1 MKSDKL
7 DNYIKNQLEERE
19 ITPSRNLWA
28 DIRLDLEEAPKKRKN
43 NTVIWLAAASVILLC
58 SIAGILIFK
67 NDRQNST
74 PIIAKQ
80 TQPVDSS
87 EPKEISIPETSIKT
101 DSVLRKES
109 PVKNLAQQQLPPAKI
124 QKIPK
129 QEPLPKTVITR
140 TEKIDAAIPTPQNQL
155 VKTEETKEQAAKKK
169 KYVDPKIL
177 LFSVENREAIEKT
190 KDGSN
195 VASVEIHR

>member
-7 DNYIKNQLEERE
+7 ENYIKNQLEKRE
-19 ITPSRNLWA
+19 INPSRNLWA
-28 DIRLDLEEAPKKRKN
+28 DIRLDLDEAPKKNKK

-58 SIAGILIFK
+58 SVAGIFIFK
-67 NDRQNST
+67 NDRQNRN

-80 TQPVDSS
+80 TQPVNSS
-87 EPKEISIPETSIKT
+87 EPKEISTPETNIKT

-109 PVKNLAQQQLPPAKI
+109 PVQNLAQQQPAPAKAE
-124 QKIPK
+124 KTPK
-129 QEPLPKTVITR
+129 QKTLPKTIITPV
-140 TEKIDAAIPTPQNQL
+140 EKIDAAIPVPQNQL
-155 VKTEETKEQAAKKK
+155 VKTEETKEQTVKKK

-195 VASVEIHR
+195 VASVEIRR

>member
-7 DNYIKNQLEERE
+7 ENYIKNQLEKRE
-19 ITPSRNLWA
+19 INPSRNLWA
-28 DIRLDLEEAPKKRKN
+28 DIRLDLDEAPKKNKK

-58 SIAGILIFK
+58 SVAGIFIFK
-67 NDRQNST
+67 NDRQNSK

-80 TQPVDSS
+80 TQPVNSS
-87 EPKEISIPETSIKT
+87 EPKEISTPESNIKT

-109 PVKNLAQQQLPPAKI
+109 PVKNLAQQQPAPAKTE
-124 QKIPK
+124 KTPK
-129 QEPLPKTVITR
+129 QKTLPKTIT
-140 TEKIDAAIPTPQNQL
+140 TPIEKIDTAIPIPQNQL
-155 VKTEETKEQAAKKK
+155 VKTEETKEQTVKKK

-195 VASVEIHR
+195 VASVEIRR

>member
-7 DNYIKNQLEERE
+7 ENYIKNQLEKRE
-19 ITPSRNLWA
+19 INPSRNLWA
-28 DIRLDLEEAPKKRKN
+28 DIRLDLDEAPKKNKR

-58 SIAGILIFK
+58 SVAGIFIFK
-67 NDRQNST
+67 NDRQNRN

-80 TQPVDSS
+80 TQPVNSS
-87 EPKEISIPETSIKT
+87 EPKEISTPETNIKT

-109 PVKNLAQQQLPPAKI
+109 PVQNLAQQQPAPAKTE
-124 QKIPK
+124 KTPK
-129 QEPLPKTVITR
+129 QKTLSKTIITPV
-140 TEKIDAAIPTPQNQL
+140 EKIDAAIPVPQNQL
-155 VKTEETKEQAAKKK
+155 VKTEETKEQTVKKK

-195 VASVEIHR
+195 VASVEIRR

>member
-28 DIRLDLEEAPKKRKN
+28 DIRLDLDETPKKRKN
-43 NTVIWLAAASVILLC
+43 YIAIWLAAASVILLC
-58 SIAGILIFK
+58 SLTGIFIFK
-67 NDRQNST
+67 NDKQNSN

-80 TQPVDSS
+80 AQPVNSS
-87 EPKEISIPETSIKT
+87 EPKEVNTPETSIKT
-101 DSVLRKES
+101 DSALKKES
-109 PVKNLAQQQLPPAKI
+109 PVKNLAQQQLPSIKI
-124 QKIPK
+124 QKTPK
-129 QEPLPKTVITR
+129 QEALPKTVITR
-140 TEKIDAAIPTPQNQL
+140 TEKIDAAIPAPQNQL
-155 VKTEETKEQAAKKK
+155 VKTEETKEQTAKKK

>member
-28 DIRLDLEEAPKKRKN
+28 DIRLDLEETPQKRKN
-43 NTVIWLAAASVILLC
+43 YTIIWLAAASVILLC
-58 SIAGILIFK
+58 SLAGIFIFK
-67 NDRQNST
+67 NDKQNNN
-74 PIIAKQ
+74 PVIAKQ
-80 TQPVDSS
+80 TQPVNSL
-87 EPKEISIPETSIKT
+87 EPKEISTTETNIKT

-109 PVKNLAQQQLPPAKI
+109 PSKNLAQQQLPPAKI
-124 QKIPK
+124 EKTPK
-129 QEPLPKTVITR
+129 QKVLPKTVITP
-140 TEKIDAAIPTPQNQL
+140 TEKIDAAIPAPQNQL
-155 VKTEETKEQAAKKK
+155 VKTEETKEQTAKKK

-195 VASVEIHR
+195 VASVEIRR

>member
-28 DIRLDLEEAPKKRKN
+28 DIRLDLDEAPKKRKN
-43 NTVIWLAAASVILLC
+43 HAIIWLAAASVILLC
-58 SIAGILIFK
+58 SLAGIFIFK
-67 NDRQNST
+67 NDRQNSNT
-74 PIIAKQ
+74 IIAKQ
-80 TQPVDSS
+80 TQPVNSS
-87 EPKEISIPETSIKT
+87 EPKEISTPEASIKT
-101 DSVLRKES
+101 DSVLRKEI

-124 QKIPK
+124 GKTPK
-129 QEPLPKTVITR
+129 QEAQSKTVITP
-140 TEKIDAAIPTPQNQL
+140 TEKIDAAIPAPQNQL
-155 VKTEETKEQAAKKK
+155 VKTEETKEQTAKKK

>member
-7 DNYIKNQLEERE
+7 ENYIKNQLEKRE
-19 ITPSRNLWA
+19 INPSRNLWA
-28 DIRLDLEEAPKKRKN
+28 DIRLDLDEAPKKNKK

-58 SIAGILIFK
+58 SVAGIFIFK
-67 NDRQNST
+67 NDRQNRN

-80 TQPVDSS
+80 TQPVNSS
-87 EPKEISIPETSIKT
+87 EPKEISTPETNIKT

-109 PVKNLAQQQLPPAKI
+109 PVQNLAQQQSAPAKTE
-124 QKIPK
+124 KTPK
-129 QEPLPKTVITR
+129 QKTLPKTIITPV
-140 TEKIDAAIPTPQNQL
+140 EKIDAAIPVPQNQL
-155 VKTEETKEQAAKKK
+155 VKTEETKEQTVKKK

-195 VASVEIHR
+195 VASVEIRR

>member
-67 NDRQNST
+67 NDKQNST

-101 DSVLRKES
+101 DSVLRTES
-109 PVKNLAQQQLPPAKI
+109 PVKNLAQQQIPPAKI
-124 QKIPK
+124 QKTPK
-129 QEPLPKTVITR
+129 QEPLPKTLITR
-140 TEKIDAAIPTPQNQL
+140 TEKIDTDIPAPQNQL
-155 VKTEETKEQAAKKK
+155 VKTDDTKEQTAKKK

>member
-28 DIRLDLEEAPKKRKN
+28 DIRLDLEETPRKRKN
-43 NTVIWLAAASVILLC
+43 YIAIWLAAASVILLC
-58 SIAGILIFK
+58 SLAGIFVFK
-67 NDRQNST
+67 NDKQNSN

-80 TQPVDSS
+80 TQSVNSS
-87 EPKEISIPETSIKT
+87 EPKEISTPETNIKT
-101 DSVLRKES
+101 DSVLKKES
-109 PVKNLAQQQLPPAKI
+109 PVKNLAQQQLSPAKVQKI
-124 QKIPK
+124 QK
-129 QEPLPKTVITR
+129 QEALPKTVITP
-140 TEKIDAAIPTPQNQL
+140 TEKIDAVIPAPQNQL
-155 VKTEETKEQAAKKK
+155 VKTEEAKEQTLKKK

-195 VASVEIHR
+195 VASVEIRR

>member
-7 DNYIKNQLEERE
+7 ENYIKNQLEKRE
-19 ITPSRNLWA
+19 INPSRNLWA
-28 DIRLDLEEAPKKRKN
+28 DIRLDLDEAPKKNKK

-58 SIAGILIFK
+58 SVAGIFIFK
-67 NDRQNST
+67 NDRQNRN

-80 TQPVDSS
+80 TQPVNSS
-87 EPKEISIPETSIKT
+87 EPKEISTPESNIKT

-109 PVKNLAQQQLPPAKI
+109 PVQNLAQQQPAPAKAE
-124 QKIPK
+124 KTPK
-129 QEPLPKTVITR
+129 QKTLPKTIITPV
-140 TEKIDAAIPTPQNQL
+140 EKIDAAIPVPQNQL
-155 VKTEETKEQAAKKK
+155 VKTEETKEQTVKKK

-195 VASVEIHR
+195 VASVEIRR

>member
-28 DIRLDLEEAPKKRKN
+28 DIRLDLEETPKKRKN
-43 NTVIWLAAASVILLC
+43 YTVIWLAAASVILLC
-58 SIAGILIFK
+58 SLTGIFIFK
-67 NDRQNST
+67 NDKQNRS

-80 TQPVDSS
+80 TQPVNSS
-87 EPKEISIPETSIKT
+87 EPKEISTPETNIKT
-101 DSVLRKES
+101 DSALKKEI
-109 PVKNLAQQQLPPAKI
+109 PVKNLAQEQLPPTKP
-124 QKIPK
+124 QKTQK
-129 QEPLPKTVITR
+129 QETLPKTVIIR
-140 TEKIDAAIPTPQNQL
+140 TEKIDAVIPAPQNQL
-155 VKTEETKEQAAKKK
+155 VKTEETKEQTAKKK

>member
-7 DNYIKNQLEERE
+7 ENYIKNQLEKRE
-19 ITPSRNLWA
+19 INPSRNLWA
-28 DIRLDLEEAPKKRKN
+28 DIRLDLDEAPKKNKK

-58 SIAGILIFK
+58 SVAGIFIFK
-67 NDRQNST
+67 NDRQNSK

-80 TQPVDSS
+80 TQPVNSS
-87 EPKEISIPETSIKT
+87 EPKEISTPESNIKT

-109 PVKNLAQQQLPPAKI
+109 PVKNLAQQQPAPAKTE
-124 QKIPK
+124 KTPK
-129 QEPLPKTVITR
+129 QKTLPKTIT
-140 TEKIDAAIPTPQNQL
+140 TPIEKIDAAIPVPQNQL
-155 VKTEETKEQAAKKK
+155 VKTEETKEQTVKKK

-195 VASVEIHR
+195 VASVEIRR

>member
-7 DNYIKNQLEERE
+7 ENYIKNQLEKRE
-19 ITPSRNLWA
+19 INPSRNLWA
-28 DIRLDLEEAPKKRKN
+28 DIRLDLDEAPKKNKK

-58 SIAGILIFK
+58 SVAGIFIFK
-67 NDRQNST
+67 NDRQNSK

-80 TQPVDSS
+80 TQPVNSS
-87 EPKEISIPETSIKT
+87 EPKEISTPESNIKT

-109 PVKNLAQQQLPPAKI
+109 PVKNLAQQQPAPAKAE
-124 QKIPK
+124 KTPK
-129 QEPLPKTVITR
+129 QKTLPKTIITPV
-140 TEKIDAAIPTPQNQL
+140 EKIDVTIPVPQNQL
-155 VKTEETKEQAAKKK
+155 VKTEETKEQTVKKK

-195 VASVEIHR
+195 VASVEIRR

>member
-7 DNYIKNQLEERE
+7 ENYIKNQLEKRE
-19 ITPSRNLWA
+19 INPSRNLWA
-28 DIRLDLEEAPKKRKN
+28 DIRLDLDEAPKKNKK

-58 SIAGILIFK
+58 SVTGIFIFK
-67 NDRQNST
+67 NDRQNRN

-80 TQPVDSS
+80 TQPVNSS
-87 EPKEISIPETSIKT
+87 EPKEISTPETNIKT

-109 PVKNLAQQQLPPAKI
+109 PVQNLAQQQPAPAKNE
-124 QKIPK
+124 KTPK
-129 QEPLPKTVITR
+129 QKTLPKTIITPV
-140 TEKIDAAIPTPQNQL
+140 EKIDAAIPIPQNQL
-155 VKTEETKEQAAKKK
+155 VKTEETKEQTVKKK

-195 VASVEIHR
+195 VASVEIRR

>member
-7 DNYIKNQLEERE
+7 ENYIKNQLEKRE
-19 ITPSRNLWA
+19 INPSRNLWA
-28 DIRLDLEEAPKKRKN
+28 DIRLDLDEAPKKNKR

-58 SIAGILIFK
+58 SVAGIFIFK
-67 NDRQNST
+67 NDRQNRN

-80 TQPVDSS
+80 TQPVNSS
-87 EPKEISIPETSIKT
+87 EPKEISTPETNIKT

-109 PVKNLAQQQLPPAKI
+109 PVQNLAQQQPAPAKAE
-124 QKIPK
+124 KTPK
-129 QEPLPKTVITR
+129 QKTLPKTIITPV
-140 TEKIDAAIPTPQNQL
+140 EKIDAAIPVPQNQL
-155 VKTEETKEQAAKKK
+155 VKTEETKEQTVKKK

-195 VASVEIHR
+195 VASVEIRR